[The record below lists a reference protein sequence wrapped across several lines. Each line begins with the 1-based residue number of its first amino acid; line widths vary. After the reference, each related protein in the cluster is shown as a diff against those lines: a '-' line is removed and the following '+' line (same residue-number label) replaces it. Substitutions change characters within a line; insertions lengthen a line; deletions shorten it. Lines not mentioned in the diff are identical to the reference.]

1 MLCVL
6 CAFAVPITAASPV
19 MKHQTAA
26 LSSNDVPNTGHD
38 SLIQRI
44 SMGLTRL
51 FNGHKTFDHGIY
63 PIEHKELTAGKPI
76 RRLPFADELIIPLQQ
91 HKGRA
96 SLPIVKVGQEVV
108 RGEPIAVADQ
118 FVSVP
123 MHAPATGIIR
133 AISLTTTAE
142 GPKAPAIILKVYHAA
157 SQQVLYGNEQD
168 IEQMDVKAI
177 IQAVQDAGLVGLGGG
192 AFPSH
197 VKLQPP
203 PGCEIQ
209 TLLVN
214 GCECEPYLTCD
225 HRIMLEQTEL
235 LLRGIRIA
243 LRATGAQRA
252 IIGVE
257 DNKLDAVSHL
267 RARIPAQLPI
277 TVEAVQTK
285 YPQGA
290 EKMLITALLG
300 TEVPAGGL
308 PAEIG
313 VAVFN
318 VGTLAQMGELVPQGR
333 GLIERVVTVSGP
345 AVKNP
350 GNFLVPIG
358 TPVRFLLDQ
367 VGLNGPLGQ
376 VILGGPMMG
385 MAVAS
390 LDVPVTKS
398 VSGVVALEPED
409 PALARRQVY
418 PCIKCGECLKA
429 CPVSLNPSMLGEL
442 AVAREYG
449 VMAEQFNLDQCFEC
463 GCCAFVCP
471 SNIPLTQY
479 FRIAKSINR
488 DAQRREAAKHH

>member
-1 MLCVL
+1 M
-6 CAFAVPITAASPV
+6 
-19 MKHQTAA
+19 
-26 LSSNDVPNTGHD
+26 
-38 SLIQRI
+38 QRI
-44 SMGLTRL
+44 GLGFRRL
-51 FNGHKTFDHGIY
+51 IGAHKTFAHGIY
-63 PIEHKELTAGKPI
+63 PLEHKELTAHKPI
-76 RRLPFADELIIPLQQ
+76 RRLPFADELIIHLQQ
-91 HKGRA
+91 HKGRP
-96 SLPIVKVGQEVV
+96 SVPIVKVGQEVV

-123 MHAPATGIIR
+123 LHAPATGVIR
-133 AISLTTTAE
+133 AIGLAPTAE
-142 GPKAPAIILKVYHAA
+142 GPKALALFLKVYPAA
-157 SQQVLYGNEQD
+157 SQQVLYGTEHD
-168 IEQMDVKAI
+168 IDHMSAQEI

-203 PGCEIQ
+203 PGRVIH

-225 HRIMLEQTEL
+225 HRIMLEQTEAL
-235 LLRGIRIA
+235 IRGIRIA
-243 LRATGAQRA
+243 LKATGAERA

-257 DNKLDAVSHL
+257 DNKLDALSQL
-267 RARIPAQLPI
+267 RARIPTSLPI
-277 TVEAVQTK
+277 RVEAVQTK

-300 TEVPAGGL
+300 VEVPIGGL
-308 PAEIG
+308 PADVG

-318 VGTLAQMGELVPQGR
+318 VGTLAQMGELVPKGQ

-367 VGLNGPLGQ
+367 VGIKGALGE

-398 VSGVVALEPED
+398 VSGVVALEPQD
-409 PALARRQVY
+409 PALAQRTVY
-418 PCIKCGECLKA
+418 PCIKCGECLRA
-429 CPVSLNPSMLGEL
+429 CPVSLNPALLGEL
-442 AVAREYG
+442 AAAREYG
-449 VMAEQFNLDQCFEC
+449 IMAEQFHLDQCFEC

-488 DAQRREAAKHH
+488 DRRQRSLTTNH